1 VPWVGIMA
9 NHMRVATLGLDTSCY
24 TTSAALVIGGI
35 LAYDGRAPLQVS
47 KGHVG
52 LRQSEALFQHVRN
65 LPRLIEAACDGAR
78 RESCDIVAVAASAWP
93 RRVEGSYMPVFLA
106 SAGYGRALAA
116 ALGVPFLETSHQEG
130 HVAAARWSSGL
141 KPDGG
146 YLALHLSGGT
156 TELLSVKSR
165 FQLELLGA
173 TDDLNA
179 GQFVDRVGVA
189 LGLSFPAGP
198 DLERLAGGGEPGRV
212 SLPVAVRGLRV
223 SFSGPCSAA
232 MREIDSGARPAD
244 IAYGVLE
251 CIGKSTGAI
260 CREGLRLTRAGDL
273 LVTGGVAS
281 NALVRHII
289 AHEVGRAFP
298 DASLHYAAPEHSRDN
313 AVGCAVLAW
322 RVHVEERQEV
332 QDEVEEGKE

>member
-1 VPWVGIMA
+1 MKKPKGIPGVEIVA
-9 NHMRVATLGLDTSCY
+9 RQMRVAILGLDTSCY
-24 TTSAALVIGGI
+24 TTSVALVIGGI
-35 LAYDGRAPLQVS
+35 LAYDGRAPLRVS
-47 KGHVG
+47 KGQVG

-65 LPRLIEAACDGAR
+65 LPGLVEEACNVAR
-78 RESCDIVAVAASAWP
+78 RESCNIIAVGASAWP

-106 SAGYGRALAA
+106 SAGYGRTVAA
-116 ALGVPFLETSHQEG
+116 ALGTPCLEVSHQEG

-156 TELLSVKSR
+156 TELLLVKSK

-189 LGLSFPAGP
+189 LDLPFPAGP

-212 SLPVAVRGLRV
+212 RLPVAARGLRV

-232 MREIDSGARPAD
+232 MREIDSGAQPAD
-244 IAYGVLE
+244 IAYAVLE
-251 CIGKSTGAI
+251 CIGESMGAI
-260 CREGLRLTRAGDL
+260 CREGLRLTKAREL

-281 NALVRHII
+281 NALVRQII
-289 AHEVGRAFP
+289 AHEIERGFP
-298 DASLHYAAPEHSRDN
+298 DASLHYAEPKHSRDN
-313 AVGCAVLAW
+313 AVGCAILAW
-322 RVHVEERQEV
+322 QVY
-332 QDEVEEGKE
+332 VEEGQEGKE

>member
-232 MREIDSGARPAD
+232 MREIDSGARPAVATSNEYSSLPCCLRIVHSTEASMPTPAILRTKSSPTVRPSFSHHLRVPCQSSA
-244 IAYGVLE
+244 IATMPPMRNP
-251 CIGKSTGAI
+251 ITDQ
-260 CREGLRLTRAGDL
+260 RR
-273 LVTGGVAS
+273 
-281 NALVRHII
+281 
-289 AHEVGRAFP
+289 
-298 DASLHYAAPEHSRDN
+298 
-313 AVGCAVLAW
+313 
-322 RVHVEERQEV
+322 
-332 QDEVEEGKE
+332 

>member
-1 VPWVGIMA
+1 MA
-9 NHMRVATLGLDTSCY
+9 DHVTVATLGLDTSCY
-24 TTSAALVIGGI
+24 TTSVALMMGGI
-35 LAYDGRAPLQVS
+35 LTYDGRAPLQVS
-47 KGHVG
+47 RGQVG

-65 LPRLIEAACDGAR
+65 LPSLVEEACDVAR
-78 RESCDIVAVAASAWP
+78 RQSCDIVAVGASAWP

-106 SAGYGRALAA
+106 SAGYGRSVAA
-116 ALGVPFLETSHQEG
+116 ALGAPYLETSHQEG

-212 SLPVAVRGLRV
+212 SLPVAARGLRV

-251 CIGKSTGAI
+251 CIGKSMGAI
-260 CREGLRLTRAGDL
+260 CREGLRLTEAREL

-281 NALVRHII
+281 NALVRRII
-289 AHEVGRAFP
+289 AYEVEREFR
-298 DASLHYAAPEHSRDN
+298 DARLHYAAPEHSRDN
-313 AVGCAVLAW
+313 AVGCAILAW
-322 RVHVEERQEV
+322 QVHVEEG
-332 QDEVEEGKE
+332 QDAQDGGLDDKE